1 MAKKEKARGFIK
13 EFKEFA
19 LKGNMFDMA
28 IGVIIGGVFKDLVD
42 SFTKNLI
49 MPIISIFTGSIDFS
63 SWKIALPSLF
73 RRKARSRDRR
83 GDRKLPLLRRF
94 PLLCYQLPDSC
105 FCDLPDGQRN
115 EHAAL
120 PRQRKERGRAG
131 GTPRAE
137 QRRKASYRNSR
148 FAQGPLTSFRDSIF
162 HPSQL

>member
-1 MAKKEKARGFIK
+1 MAKKEKARGIIK

-73 RRKARSRDRR
+73 GEKLDPETGEVIVNYLRFGDFLSSVISFLILAIVIFLMVKGMNTLRSIGQKKQEEEAPAEPPEPSNEEKLLTEIRD
-83 GDRKLPLLRRF
+83 LL
-94 PLLCYQLPDSC
+94 
-105 FCDLPDGQRN
+105 
-115 EHAAL
+115 
-120 PRQRKERGRAG
+120 KER
-131 GTPRAE
+131 
-137 QRRKASYRNSR
+137 
-148 FAQGPLTSFRDSIF
+148 
-162 HPSQL
+162 